1 MSDLTSAL
9 SAVRTIPQLAHFAA
23 ERFGTRR
30 AIVDEDGATL
40 SYLEL
45 QAQARDTARALLA
58 AGVERGDRVA
68 IWAPNCARW
77 VVAALGLQM
86 AGASLVPL
94 NTRLKGKE
102 AAYIL
107 RRSRAKLLF
116 TVDEFLGIRY
126 RDLLIEQDLPELQR
140 IVLIDPA
147 ASGPSWDDF
156 LASGRTVSERVLA
169 DREAAVAPDDISDI
183 LFTSG
188 TTGVPKGAMTAH
200 AQNLRLYREWGKHVE
215 LTEADRY
222 LIANPFFHSF
232 GYKAGWL
239 AALMRGATIFPHAVF
254 DSGKILRCIERER
267 ISVLPGP
274 PTLYVSL
281 LNAPNLSS
289 IDKSS
294 LRVAITGAAVVPAQL
309 VRQMRSELGFKM
321 VLTAYGLTETCGTVT
336 MCSPDDQ
343 PETVAETCG
352 RALDGIEIRIQDD
365 DGAALPP
372 GAPGEVAV
380 RGYNVMKGYFED
392 AEETAK
398 ALDAQGWF
406 RTGDIGTLNERGY
419 LRITD
424 RSKDVFI
431 VGGFNCY
438 PTEIENLLLDHPAI
452 RQAAVIGVPDERLG
466 EVGKAFVILKAGM
479 SETPASLLCWSREHM
494 ANYKVPRSIEICDQ
508 LPMTASGKVQK
519 FLLRAR
525 A

>member
-1 MSDLTSAL
+1 MTNHYFELAT
-9 SAVRTIPQLAHFAA
+9 VQTIPQLMHFAA
-23 ERFGTRR
+23 ERFGTHR
-30 AIVDEDGATL
+30 AIVDEDGHTL

-45 QAQARDTARALLA
+45 RAEACDTARALLA
-58 AGVERGDRVA
+58 AGIEHGDRVA
-68 IWAPNCARW
+68 IWAPNSQRW

-86 AGASLVPL
+86 AGAILVPL

-107 RRSRAKLLF
+107 GRSRAKLLF

-126 RDLLIEQDLPELQR
+126 RNLLVEQDLPELQS
-140 IVLIDPA
+140 IVLLGTDA
-147 ASGPSWDDF
+147 GSRGWDDF
-156 LASGRTVSERVLA
+156 ISSGRGISERELA
-169 DREAAVAPDDISDI
+169 DREGRITPNDISDI

-188 TTGVPKGAMTAH
+188 TTGAPKGAMTAH
-200 AQNLRLYREWGKHVE
+200 GQNLRLYREWGEHVE
-215 LTEADRY
+215 LSEADRY

-254 DSGKILRCIERER
+254 DTQKILRCIERER

-294 LRVAITGAAVVPAQL
+294 LRLAITGAAVVPAQL
-309 VRQMRSELGFKM
+309 VRQMRSDLGFKM

-336 MCSPDDQ
+336 MCSPEDD

-352 RALDGIEIRIQDD
+352 QALDGIEIRIQGDN
-365 DGAALPP
+365 GASVPP
-372 GAPGEVAV
+372 GTPGEVVV

-392 AEETAK
+392 PTETAK

-406 RTGDIGTLNERGY
+406 RTGDIGTLNDRGY

-438 PTEIENLLLDHPAI
+438 PAEIENLLLDHPAI
-452 RQAAVIGVPDERLG
+452 QQAAVIGIPDERLG
-466 EVGKAFVILKAGM
+466 EVGKAFVTIKAGM
-479 SETPASLLCWSREHM
+479 SETPASLLSWSREHM
-494 ANYKVPRSIEICDQ
+494 ANYKVPRSIEICAQ

-519 FLLRAR
+519 FLLRDQA
-525 A
+525 